1 MQNSIIGIIIFF
13 LALMQAS
20 FLPNIFPLYFVPDVV
35 LIFVIIWTARSD
47 FNSALKWAVLGGLV
61 IDLISFFPIGISI
74 FSFVLIAFMV
84 NSLSK
89 RFLVP
94 DFAWKFIVL
103 FFIVFLATIVN
114 QFVTMFLVKIS
125 SGVGIRESIEY
136 ARSNGLLWK
145 PFSNLLIFVIIYWPI
160 RKLDKFL
167 SYQNKR
173 VVIKRHA

>member
-1 MQNSIIGIIIFF
+1 
-13 LALMQAS
+13 MQAS
-20 FLPNIFPLYFVPDVV
+20 FLPNIFPLNFVPDIA

-47 FNSALKWAVLGGLV
+47 FNSALKWAILGGLMM
-61 IDLISFFPIGISI
+61 DLASFFQVGISI
-74 FSFVLIAFMV
+74 FSFVLIAFIV
-84 NSLSK
+84 HSLSK

-103 FFIVFLATIVN
+103 IFIVFLATIVN

-125 SGVGIRESIEY
+125 SGSNVYESIEY
-136 ARSNGLLWK
+136 ARGNKLLWK
-145 PFSNLLIFVIIYWPI
+145 PFSNLLIFAIIYWPI
-160 RKLDKFL
+160 RRLDKFL